1 MILKVTREVKTA
13 VLVIGSVLLF
23 IWGYYFLRGQDLFNS
38 YKTYYVVY
46 DDVEGLSPSA
56 PVTLNGLVVGQ
67 VVGITF
73 TDHETGKLRIEMQVK
88 TDFPISK
95 TSHATLYEP
104 SLLGGKQIAII
115 PDMTN
120 QQLAEDGDHLK
131 SGLKPGM
138 LSVVGEKLS
147 PLQTKVE
154 ATVVTADSLLNSL
167 NNVFDARTQENLRR
181 AIAEMSSTMQQF
193 NQTAHSLNAVVSG
206 NRSNIDGT
214 MANLNRTSANFAK
227 LSDSLNQAN
236 LGQAVKRLEK
246 SLASVDSIVNDV
258 QAGKGSLGKLLK
270 DDAMYN
276 NLTDASNELKELIA
290 DIKNNPKRYVH
301 FSVFGKK
308 ATPYTETVRSE

>member
-1 MILKVTREVKTA
+1 
-13 VLVIGSVLLF
+13 
-23 IWGYYFLRGQDLFNS
+23 
-38 YKTYYVVY
+38 
-46 DDVEGLSPSA
+46 
-56 PVTLNGLVVGQ
+56 
-67 VVGITF
+67 
-73 TDHETGKLRIEMQVK
+73 
-88 TDFPISK
+88 
-95 TSHATLYEP
+95 
-104 SLLGGKQIAII
+104 
-115 PDMTN
+115 
-120 QQLAEDGDHLK
+120 
-131 SGLKPGM
+131 
-138 LSVVGEKLS
+138 
-147 PLQTKVE
+147 
-154 ATVVTADSLLNSL
+154 
-167 NNVFDARTQENLRR
+167 
-181 AIAEMSSTMQQF
+181 MSSTMQQF

>member
-1 MILKVTREVKTA
+1 M
-13 VLVIGSVLLF
+13 F
-23 IWGYYFLRGQDLFNS
+23 
-38 YKTYYVVY
+38 
-46 DDVEGLSPSA
+46 
-56 PVTLNGLVVGQ
+56 
-67 VVGITF
+67 
-73 TDHETGKLRIEMQVK
+73 
-88 TDFPISK
+88 
-95 TSHATLYEP
+95 
-104 SLLGGKQIAII
+104 
-115 PDMTN
+115 
-120 QQLAEDGDHLK
+120 
-131 SGLKPGM
+131 
-138 LSVVGEKLS
+138 
-147 PLQTKVE
+147 
-154 ATVVTADSLLNSL
+154 
-167 NNVFDARTQENLRR
+167 FDARTQENLRR